1 MASNINLKLK
11 QKQYESTVV
20 EFITEKK
27 GYFLVVS
34 DDQNFIS
41 LLRNTVAKH
50 LAIATDAL
58 AVVTNTDY
66 IIKSIRDVSMR
77 KKNVLVFMERMLE
90 GRDTGILVRQ
100 VKNAYSDVKI
110 IILTGETERQ
120 RLVLLHEIGA
130 DNFISKPISV
140 NTLIEKIAFTIKP
153 QGKLGQLIDT
163 ARAMVQQGSH
173 ESALKVCRKIL
184 ELKPNSAAGLLVMG
198 DAYQALGKMDRA
210 RECFEEASRN
220 ADLYLEPLKKL
231 ADLNKQIGD
240 NEAQL
245 GYLEKLDRLSPLN
258 VERKVDMGEIHVEMG
273 NQERAEELFELAVAQ
288 ATREAMA
295 YIGEISE
302 RIATIYSE
310 RDPERAER
318 FLRKALDAKGD
329 MLDRGDL
336 GTFNRLGIALRK
348 QGKWREAT
356 IEYQKA
362 LRIAPDDENLYYN
375 MSMACAEG
383 KEFREARSSMLKAM
397 TINPDLPRRDKTI
410 AFNMGLVFMRA
421 GGRDYAERCLKV
433 ALELDPDF
441 ELAQQALERLGQSS

>member
-1 MASNINLKLK
+1 MAINITIKLK
-11 QKQYESTVV
+11 QKQYEVTVI
-20 EFITEKK
+20 EFINERK

-34 DDQNFIS
+34 DDQNFLT
-41 LLRNTVAKH
+41 LLRTTLVKH
-50 LAIATDAL
+50 LAIPTDVIS
-58 AVVTNTDY
+58 VVSNADY
-66 IIKSIRDVSMR
+66 IIKSIRDVSLR
-77 KKNVLVFMERMLE
+77 KKTVLVFMERMMD
-90 GRDTGILVRQ
+90 GRDTSILVRQ
-100 VKNAYSDVKI
+100 VKNAYADVKI
-110 IILTGETERQ
+110 IILTGETEKQ

-130 DNFISKPISV
+130 DNFISKPLSV

-173 ESALKVCRKIL
+173 ESALKTCRKIL

-198 DAYQALGKMDRA
+198 DAYQAIGKMERA

-231 ADLNKQIGD
+231 VDLNKQVGD
-240 NEAQL
+240 SSAQL
-245 GYLEKLDRLSPLN
+245 EYLEKLDRLSPLN
-258 VERKVDMGEIHVEMG
+258 VERKVDMGELHIEMG
-273 NQERAEELFELAVAQ
+273 NPTRAEELFELAVAQ

-295 YIGEISE
+295 HIGEISG
-302 RIATIYSE
+302 RIADIYSE
-310 RDPERAER
+310 RDPERAEH
-318 FLRKALDAKGD
+318 FLRKALEAKGD

-356 IEYQKA
+356 VEYQKA

-383 KEFREARSSMLKAM
+383 KEFREARSNMLKAM
-397 TINPDLPRRDKTI
+397 TINTELPRRDKTV

-421 GGRDYAERCLKV
+421 GGRDYAERCLRV

-441 ELAQQALERLGQSS
+441 ELAQQALDRLQ